1 MSNNCGHI
9 SAPVKCS
16 TTFHTSE
23 CVHVG
28 SSNASSNDG
37 KGTFYCSRKNERFHN
52 CTVASG
58 PIQLYRKED
67 YHESPCRKRLR
78 SEENHGK
85 LISVGNCHCY
95 SCNDSHS
102 PHFPRGDSEYDVERI
117 RNDTLNLHSSS
128 PNRKR
133 KHSDHEAH
141 GCRHCGSDNRK
152 YHHNQKHAT
161 QTRNRYSIEYNHSKH
176 DQNSCPNLRH
186 SSRHCRRS
194 PSTSTSGSEDNHY
207 KHDQESCS
215 KYSGLKH
222 SSGGKRKHRNRSP
235 STSDSE
241 DNHSKHEQDSCSKYS
256 HLKHS
261 SGGKR
266 KHRNRSPSTSDSEDN
281 HSKQSLSRR
290 KDKKKRQY
298 RSPSPSTSNSEDNY
312 SKREHNSRSRSKHP
326 SRDNKQRSSSPS
338 PRRNRDLASR
348 DNNAKQ
354 EQSSSRSKHPSRDNK
369 KRSSSPS
376 PRRNRDLASRDN
388 NAKQEQSSSRSKHPS
403 RDNKKRSSSPSP
415 RRNRDLASRD
425 NNAKQEQ
432 SSSRSKHPSRDNKQR
447 SSSPSSERNR
457 DLASQDN
464 NAKQEQSSSRSKHP
478 SRDNKQRSSSP
489 SSERNRDLASQDNN
503 AKQEQS
509 SSRSKHPSRDNKQR
523 SSSPSSERN
532 CDLASQDN
540 NAKQEQSSSRSK
552 HPSRDNKQRSS
563 SPSSER
569 NRDLVSQHN
578 NAKHE
583 YNAGSEDQHHGRDAK
598 HSKDRSPSPSSRRNR
613 DLDSPSKEKKEN
625 NIDKKSSQYRYL
637 NDSADRN
644 KQDSDGSDVG
654 DDTRSLDTD
663 IYVPEDTGSLNNE
676 PQRDEK
682 AESVVGSHVGNE
694 TSNGN
699 SQIPAQ
705 EKYACINCEFNT
717 ESNEILDA
725 HVLEK
730 HKQHVTVEQGTE
742 PEDRD
747 AIEKFFK
754 EHKMKPTNAKFKK
767 ELKKLKLE
775 EIIIQGNG
783 FCLISAILITLA
795 SQGIEKT
802 YNQFCLEVMKEIRDN
817 YRTFYARFATP
828 EDEVVDE
835 QHFFDRCARFFQ
847 AGNYGDNLV
856 DICLGATANAI
867 GANLL
872 IFQIN
877 DKHVSLTKYK
887 VGRGYSSSVYLYLH
901 FYPSKKNRKKSK
913 NLDAHYNCYLTTDY
927 YLENL
932 DKIQTQVV
940 QRDSSTLSVDMAS
953 DHLLAQKL
961 QADLNCWQNKGGSE
975 RYVKLFC
982 ILYKFVALRALYH
995 RERERNNDY
1004 EHFRKVKKTIK

>member
-1 MSNNCGHI
+1 MASRDNN
-9 SAPVKCS
+9 AKQ
-16 TTFHTSE
+16 E
-23 CVHVG
+23 Q
-28 SSNASSNDG
+28 SS
-37 KGTFYCSRKNERFHN
+37 
-52 CTVASG
+52 
-58 PIQLYRKED
+58 
-67 YHESPCRKRLR
+67 
-78 SEENHGK
+78 
-85 LISVGNCHCY
+85 
-95 SCNDSHS
+95 
-102 PHFPRGDSEYDVERI
+102 
-117 RNDTLNLHSSS
+117 
-128 PNRKR
+128 
-133 KHSDHEAH
+133 
-141 GCRHCGSDNRK
+141 
-152 YHHNQKHAT
+152 
-161 QTRNRYSIEYNHSKH
+161 
-176 DQNSCPNLRH
+176 
-186 SSRHCRRS
+186 
-194 PSTSTSGSEDNHY
+194 
-207 KHDQESCS
+207 
-215 KYSGLKH
+215 
-222 SSGGKRKHRNRSP
+222 
-235 STSDSE
+235 
-241 DNHSKHEQDSCSKYS
+241 
-256 HLKHS
+256 
-261 SGGKR
+261 
-266 KHRNRSPSTSDSEDN
+266 
-281 HSKQSLSRR
+281 
-290 KDKKKRQY
+290 
-298 RSPSPSTSNSEDNY
+298 
-312 SKREHNSRSRSKHP
+312 SRSKHP

-369 KRSSSPS
+369 QRSSSPS
-376 PRRNRDLASRDN
+376 PRKNRDLASQDN
-388 NAKQEQSSSRSKHPS
+388 NV
-403 RDNKKRSSSPSP
+403 
-415 RRNRDLASRD
+415 
-425 NNAKQEQ
+425 KQEQ

-478 SRDNKQRSSSP
+478 SRDNKQTSSSP

-532 CDLASQDN
+532 
-540 NAKQEQSSSRSK
+540 
-552 HPSRDNKQRSS
+552 
-563 SPSSER
+563 
-569 NRDLVSQHN
+569 RDLGSQHN

-598 HSKDRSPSPSSRRNR
+598 HSKDRSSSPSSRRNRDLGSQHNNAKHEYNAGSKGQHHGRDAKHSKDKSPSPSSRRNR

-625 NIDKKSSQYRYL
+625 NIDKKSSQHRYL

-682 AESVVGSHVGNE
+682 AESVVVSHVGKE
-694 TSNGN
+694 TSNEN

-730 HKQHVTVEQGTE
+730 HKQHITVEQGTE

-817 YRTFYARFATP
+817 YRTFYAGFATP

-835 QHFFDRCARFFQ
+835 QHFFERCARFFQ
-847 AGNYGDNLV
+847 AGNYGDVVV

-901 FYPSKKNRKKSK
+901 FYPSKKNRRKSK

-927 YLENL
+927 YLENR

-961 QADLNCWQNKGGSE
+961 QADLNCGQDKGGSK